1 MSSKNTPTLYLH
13 FLIMLFL
20 FNASKLHSQNATSTS
35 INDWYDKKVG
45 KENLDINKGR
55 ILLNYDKS
63 IEGNDRFFFDK
74 YYSGTVK
81 FDNQIYN
88 DILLNYDAYKDEL
101 IINPNNESG
110 SDVIVLTK
118 EKVDYFSLKEKK
130 YVNINYNDFKT
141 PDFIKGFYEEKIIG
155 ANFILY
161 IKNIKNRKDLIIGD
175 KLFDDFNS
183 SIHYYLK
190 YNEQFYEISSKK
202 SIVAILPEYKKM
214 INEFYS
220 SNQLVEKSSK
230 VKFFEDLLNYINTL
244 IK

>member
-1 MSSKNTPTLYLH
+1 MSSKNTPLL
-13 FLIMLFL
+13 FLLFVSMLFS
-20 FNASKLHSQNATSTS
+20 FNANKIYCQNTTSTS
-35 INDWYDKKVG
+35 IYDWYDNKVG
-45 KENLDINKGR
+45 KENLDLNKGR

-63 IEGNDRFFFDK
+63 IEGNNRFFFDK

-81 FDNQIYN
+81 FDNQIYTN
-88 DILLNYDAYKDEL
+88 ILLNYDAYKDEL

-118 EKVDYFSLKEKK
+118 EKVDYFSLNDKK

-141 PDFIKGFYEEKIIG
+141 PEYIKGFYEERIIG

-214 INEFYS
+214 IHEFYS
-220 SNQLVEKSSK
+220 RNQLVEKSSK
-230 VKFFEDLLNYINTL
+230 VKFFEDLLNYLITL

>member
-1 MSSKNTPTLYLH
+1 MSTKNTPLLFLH
-13 FLIMLFL
+13 FLSIFFL
-20 FNASKLHSQNATSTS
+20 FNTSKLYCQNNASTS
-35 INDWYDKKVG
+35 IYDWYDSKVG
-45 KENLDINKGR
+45 KENLDINNGR

-63 IEGNDRFFFDK
+63 IEGNDRFYFDN

-88 DILLNYDAYKDEL
+88 NILLNYDAYKDEL

-110 SDVIVLTK
+110 SDVILLTK
-118 EKVDYFSLKEKK
+118 EKVEYFSLNDKK

-161 IKNIKNRKDLIIGD
+161 IKNIKNRKDLIVGD

-183 SIHYYLK
+183 STIYYLK
-190 YNEQFYEISSKK
+190 YKEQFYEINSKK

-230 VKFFEDLLNYINTL
+230 VKFFEDLLNYLNTL

>member
-1 MSSKNTPTLYLH
+1 MSTKDTPLL
-13 FLIMLFL
+13 FLLFVSMLFS
-20 FNASKLHSQNATSTS
+20 FNTSKLFCQNTNTTS
-35 INDWYDKKVG
+35 IYDWYDNKVG

-63 IEGNDRFFFDK
+63 IEGNNRFFFDK
-74 YYSGTVK
+74 YYFGTVK

-88 DILLNYDAYKDEL
+88 NILLNYDAYKDEL

-110 SDVIVLTK
+110 SDVILLTK
-118 EKVDYFSLKEKK
+118 EKVDYFSLNDKK

-161 IKNIKNRKDLIIGD
+161 IKNIKNRKDLIVGD

-183 SIHYYLK
+183 STHYYLK

-202 SIVAILPEYKKM
+202 SIVTILPEYKKM

-220 SNQLVEKSSK
+220 KNQLVEKSSK
-230 VKFFEDLLNYINTL
+230 VKFFEDLLTYLNTL

>member
-13 FLIMLFL
+13 FLVMLFL
-20 FNASKLHSQNATSTS
+20 FNASRLQSQNSTSTS
-35 INDWYDKKVG
+35 LYDWYDSKVG

-63 IEGNDRFFFDK
+63 IEGNNRFYFDK

-88 DILLNYDAYKDEL
+88 NILLNYDAYKDEL

-110 SDVIVLTK
+110 SDFIILTK
-118 EKVDYFSLKEKK
+118 EKIDYFSLNDKK
-130 YVNINYNDFKT
+130 YVNINYDDFKT
-141 PDFIKGFYEEKIIG
+141 PDYIKGFYEEKLIG

-161 IKNIKNRKDLIIGD
+161 IKNIKNRKDLIVGD

-183 SIHYYLK
+183 STIYYLK
-190 YNEQFYEISSKK
+190 YNEQFYEINSKK

-220 SNQLVEKSSK
+220 NNQLVEKSSK
-230 VKFFEDLLNYINTL
+230 VKFFEDLLSYLNTI

>member
-1 MSSKNTPTLYLH
+1 MSSKITPTLYLH
-13 FLIMLFL
+13 FLVMLFS
-20 FNASKLHSQNATSTS
+20 FYASKLYSQNNASTS
-35 INDWYDKKVG
+35 LYDWYDSKVG

-63 IEGNDRFFFDK
+63 IEGNNRFYFDK

-88 DILLNYDAYKDEL
+88 NILLNYDAFKDEL

-110 SDVIVLTK
+110 SDVIILTK
-118 EKVDYFSLKEKK
+118 EKVDYFSLNDKK

-155 ANFILY
+155 TNFILY
-161 IKNIKNRKDLIIGD
+161 IKNIKYKKDLIVGD

-183 SIHYYLK
+183 STFYYLK
-190 YNEQFYEISSKK
+190 YNEQFYEINSKR
-202 SIVAILPEYKKM
+202 SFRAILPEYKKM

-220 SNQLVEKSSK
+220 NNQLVEKSNK
-230 VKFFEDLLNYINTL
+230 VKFFEDLLSYLNTI